1 MGSRR
6 AGKTNP
12 AKPRKPST
20 HAAGARTS
28 KCGRKDKEVMKEGKT
43 EPMGTKPTRKRKA
56 LRGPDLL
63 HIAEPLR
70 PLAVPC
76 DGLVL
81 DPANA
86 RKHGAPNLEAIKRSL
101 AVYGQRKPIVAN
113 RRTKTVIAGNGTLEA
128 ARALGRTRIAVVFTD
143 DDPMTAAGFAIAD
156 NRTAELAEWDAEALD
171 RVLREV
177 QVEDERLRQ
186 MFADLAEAEGVAAG
200 DGDEPSA
207 PEDFPEVDENVPT
220 EHQCPKCGYRWSGGA
235 A

>member
-1 MGSRR
+1 MSSKTSR
-6 AGKTNP
+6 KQ
-12 AKPRKPST
+12 KSSPR
-20 HAAGARTS
+20 
-28 KCGRKDKEVMKEGKT
+28 
-43 EPMGTKPTRKRKA
+43 
-56 LRGPDLL
+56 PDLS

-86 RKHGAPNLEAIKRSL
+86 RKHGAPNLEAIQGSL
-101 AVYGQRKPIVAN
+101 TVYGQRKPIVAN
-113 RRTKTVIAGNGTLEA
+113 RRTRTVIAGNGTLEA
-128 ARALGRTRIAVVFTD
+128 ARALGWTHIAVVFTD
-143 DDPMTAAGFAIAD
+143 DDPVTAAGFAIAD

-171 RVLREV
+171 RLLREV
-177 QVEDERLRQ
+177 QVEDERLQR
-186 MFADLAEAEGVAAG
+186 MFADLAEAEGVAAR
-200 DGDEPSA
+200 DADQPSA